1 MNQDLSFPSKIIIK
15 TIHEMMHSLDGGR
28 NWSLTPCVNIGF
40 LSEGIL
46 RKQKEQKCFFFIH
59 VSLFFVINS
68 SIHRTLLLRKKN
80 SSEFAYSPW
89 CSLPWW
95 QVSCCITIELHLI
108 CRILEIWFR
117 HKCVWF
123 WWFCWGKWESDQLLF
138 STNQVFFT
146 N

>member
-1 MNQDLSFPSKIIIK
+1 MNQDTSFPSKIIIK
-15 TIHEMMHSLDGGR
+15 TIHEMTHSLDGGR
-28 NWSLTPCVNIGF
+28 NWSLTPCVNIRF

-46 RKQKEQKCFFFIH
+46 CKQKEQKCFFLVCFLLWIQVFIGH
-59 VSLFFVINS
+59 YYWG
-68 SIHRTLLLRKKN
+68 KKN